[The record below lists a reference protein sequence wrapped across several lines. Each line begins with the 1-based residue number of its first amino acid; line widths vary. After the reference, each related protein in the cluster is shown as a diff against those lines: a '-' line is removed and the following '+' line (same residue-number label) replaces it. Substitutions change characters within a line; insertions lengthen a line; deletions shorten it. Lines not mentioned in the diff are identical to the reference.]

1 MNTPNYVDQI
11 VENLEKKGESVDYIN
26 GFLQATINGLIH
38 IGDKNI
44 IEYMKRSVE
53 HSKQ

>member
-1 MNTPNYVDQI
+1 MNTNYAEQI
-11 VENLEKKGESVDYIN
+11 AEILEMKGESKDYIN
-26 GFLQATINGLIH
+26 GFLQATINGLLQ

-44 IEYMKRSVE
+44 LEYMKRSVE